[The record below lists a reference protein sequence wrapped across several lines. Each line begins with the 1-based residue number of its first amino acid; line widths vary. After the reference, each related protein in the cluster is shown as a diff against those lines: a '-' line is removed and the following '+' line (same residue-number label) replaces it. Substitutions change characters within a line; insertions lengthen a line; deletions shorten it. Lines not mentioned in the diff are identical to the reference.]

1 MMNLDKLFMRS
12 VWLMTVLIILAF
24 AKSAKSQELIVATG
38 NLKTGTYSQMFTELN
53 RYCQPSTIGIMIKQ
67 QQTAGSPENVQLLL
81 NNKVN
86 AAIVQSDL
94 LFFSK
99 ANNTRNI
106 NNVKTLFGLYP
117 EELHFIARADVKKEG
132 GWGMGKLKFGQT
144 SVSYNSLGDLK
155 GRPVGAVGGS
165 VLSARLVSQLA
176 GLDLDVREYP
186 NNEALQKAL
195 LDGEVDSILVVAG
208 APSTLVSQL
217 PKSFRLLPV
226 GQDTQARV
234 KDVYQPTVVGYDNL
248 GQAGV
253 PTVSTQA
260 LFVTRTYEST
270 SMKSTLAKLRS
281 CMKKNLPELK
291 DATGTHAK
299 WQDVQANDDGKW
311 PVYELP

>member
-1 MMNLDKLFMRS
+1 MKQETFIRVVKYGTLSLVALVIS
-12 VWLMTVLIILAF
+12 PIIF
-24 AKSAKSQELIVATG
+24 
-38 NLKTGTYSQMFTELN
+38 
-53 RYCQPSTIGIMIKQ
+53 
-67 QQTAGSPENVQLLL
+67 
-81 NNKVN
+81 
-86 AAIVQSDL
+86 AIV
-94 LFFSK
+94 
-99 ANNTRNI
+99 
-106 NNVKTLFGLYP
+106 
-117 EELHFIARADVKKEG
+117 
-132 GWGMGKLKFGQT
+132 
-144 SVSYNSLGDLK
+144 K
-155 GRPVGAVGGS
+155 GV
-165 VLSARLVSQLA
+165 
-176 GLDLDVREYP
+176 
-186 NNEALQKAL
+186 
-195 LDGEVDSILVVAG
+195 
-208 APSTLVSQL
+208 
-217 PKSFRLLPV
+217 V